1 MARTVLAHLPCR
13 AGEPRVNGMRLPL
26 LSLGLTLA
34 VAFAWPAAAQTSPQ
48 AQAPAPAPTA
58 PAPSAPAANASAPKD
73 ATSAGASYTP
83 AAATLD
89 TVLQSDTVANGFA
102 KTRDGRIFLPFS
114 RIDGS
119 AGPQVIEWKDG
130 KPVPFPAT
138 VDTAQ
143 DWNGFKTG
151 DDPAKAFV
159 RVNALRIGPDGA
171 LWIVD
176 VGAPGLGNPK
186 LPHGPKIVKVDL
198 ATNQVARVYDLDAA
212 TRDKSFV
219 DDIRFH
225 GPLAYI
231 TDAGSPGVIVLDLA
245 SGATRR
251 VLDGDPSMTAQRPM
265 TGEDHVLRGP
275 DGRPVR
281 IHADQLEVS
290 PDGKFLYYQPASGP
304 LSRISTRYIDDPK
317 LDAKQLAKH
326 VTTFAKTPSTGG
338 TAVDAEGTIYLSDVD
353 HHRVL
358 AIKADGSRSILLEDK
373 RLLWVDAMWIDD
385 AGWLYMPAAQL
396 DRMAPFN
403 GGISKVQFPISI
415 YKTKIGA
422 GPPPSDHP

>member
-1 MARTVLAHLPCR
+1 MMRLVSLVSVLVAAALPARAETPPPGADPLITVLR
-13 AGEPRVNGMRLPL
+13 
-26 LSLGLTLA
+26 
-34 VAFAWPAAAQTSPQ
+34 
-48 AQAPAPAPTA
+48 
-58 PAPSAPAANASAPKD
+58 
-73 ATSAGASYTP
+73 
-83 AAATLD
+83 
-89 TVLQSDTVANGFA
+89 SDTVANGIA
-102 KTRDGRIFLPFS
+102 TTQSGRIFLPFS

-119 AGPQVIEWKDG
+119 VGPEVVEWKDG
-130 KPVPFPAT
+130 KPVPFPGPS
-138 VDTAQ
+138 
-143 DWNGFKTG
+143 WNSWKTG

-176 VGAPGLGNPK
+176 VGAPGLSNPK

-198 ATNQVARVYDLDAA
+198 ATNEVSRVYDLDAA
-212 TRDKSFV
+212 TNAKSFV

-225 GPLAYI
+225 GPVAYI
-231 TDAGSPGVIVLDLA
+231 TDAGAPGVIVLDLA

-251 VLDGDPSMTAQRPM
+251 ALDGDPSTTAQRPM
-265 TGEDHVLRGP
+265 TAEDHVLRGP
-275 DGRPVR
+275 DGKPVR

-290 PDGKFLYYQPASGP
+290 PDGKFFYYQPASGP
-304 LSRISTRYIDDPK
+304 LSRIATRYLDDAKIDN
-317 LDAKQLAKH
+317 KQLAKH

-338 TAVDAEGTIYLSDVD
+338 TAIDANGTIYVSDVD

-358 AIKADGSRSILLEDK
+358 AIKADGSRSIVAEDK

-385 AGWLYMPAAQL
+385 AGYLYMPAAQL

-403 GGISKVQFPISI
+403 DGVSKVQFPISV
-415 YKTKIGA
+415 YKMKIGV